1 MTEKFRTESD
11 SMGEFQVPIDA
22 KFGASTARAT
32 DNFPISNLRFSRVF
46 IRSLGEI
53 KKACAVVNEKNN
65 LIDSKFSKAIVDSAQ
80 EVIDGKHDKD
90 FVVDIFQTGS
100 GTSTNM
106 NINEVI
112 ATLASEKID
121 TEVHPNDH
129 VNMSQS
135 SNDVIPTAT
144 NLASLLSIKEDGGLL
159 TYLNNMNETFNSK
172 AKDWAEVYKNGRTHL
187 MDATPVTL
195 WQEFEGYANLIE
207 SRIRDIENSLQGVSE
222 LPIGGT
228 AVGSGINAPNGFGSD
243 VAGELQKA
251 LNINFQEA
259 DNHFSRQGSRDE
271 IVQLSGTLKTLASS
285 LFKISN
291 DIRWMGSG
299 PISGLNELKIP
310 ALQPGSSIMPGKV
323 NPVIPEMM
331 MQVCAQVIGNDVA
344 VTFSGTNGNFELNTM
359 LPVMAHNVLESI
371 ELLTNAIKVFN
382 EKLLIGLEPNTEKM
396 ESNTQKNPILVT
408 ALVPKLGYDTAAEI
422 AKESMSTN
430 KTIKEVLLERELL
443 SESEIDDLLNL
454 KKLIWWKKILQSL
467 LIMQVIN

>member
-1 MTEKFRTESD
+1 MTEQFRTESD
-11 SMGEFQVPIDA
+11 SMGEFQVPIGA

-32 DNFPISNLRFSRVF
+32 ENFPISALRFSRVF

-53 KKACAVVNEKNN
+53 KKACAVVNKKNN
-65 LIDSKFSKAIVDSAQ
+65 LLDDELAKAIVDSAQ
-80 EVIDGKHDKD
+80 EIIDGKYDKD

-112 ATLASEKID
+112 ANLASEKINK
-121 TEVHPNDH
+121 EVHPNDH

-159 TYLNNMNETFNSK
+159 NYLSILNENLNSK
-172 AKDWAEVYKNGRTHL
+172 AKGWADVYKNGRTHL

-195 WQEFEGYANLIE
+195 GQEFDGYANLIQ
-207 SRIRDIENSLQGVSE
+207 SRIKDIENSLQGVSE

-243 VAGELQKA
+243 VADELQKA

-259 DNHFSRQGSRDE
+259 KNHFSRQGSRDE

-331 MQVCAQVIGNDVA
+331 MQVCVQVIGNDAA

-371 ELLTNAIKVFN
+371 ELLTNGIKVFN
-382 EKLLIGLEPNTEKM
+382 EKLLIGLEPNIEKM

-408 ALVPKLGYDTAAEI
+408 ALVPKLGYDTAAQI

-430 KTIKEVLLERELL
+430 KTIREILLERNLL
-443 SESEIDDLLNL
+443 SESEIDDLLDL
-454 KKLIWWKKILQSL
+454 KKLI
-467 LIMQVIN
+467 

>member
-32 DNFPISNLRFSRVF
+32 DNFPISNLRFSREF
-46 IRSLGEI
+46 IRSLGES

-65 LIDSKFSKAIVDSAQ
+65 LIDSKLSKAIVDSAQ

-112 ATLASEKID
+112 ANLATEKID

-195 WQEFEGYANLIE
+195 GQEFEGYANLIE

-243 VAGELQKA
+243 VAGELQKV

-454 KKLIWWKKILQSL
+454 KKLI
-467 LIMQVIN
+467 

>member
-65 LIDSKFSKAIVDSAQ
+65 LIDSKLSKAIVDSAQ

-195 WQEFEGYANLIE
+195 GQEFEGYANLIE

-323 NPVIPEMM
+323 NPVVPEMM

-454 KKLIWWKKILQSL
+454 KKLI
-467 LIMQVIN
+467 

>member
-65 LIDSKFSKAIVDSAQ
+65 LIDSKLSKAIVDSAQ
-80 EVIDGKHDKD
+80 EIIDGKHDKD

-195 WQEFEGYANLIE
+195 GQEFEGYANLIE

-454 KKLIWWKKILQSL
+454 KKLI
-467 LIMQVIN
+467 

>member
-65 LIDSKFSKAIVDSAQ
+65 LIDSKLSQAIIDSAQ

-112 ATLASEKID
+112 ANLASEKID

-144 NLASLLSIKEDGGLL
+144 NLASLLSIEEDGGLL
-159 TYLNNMNETFNSK
+159 GHLNNMNKAFNSK

-195 WQEFEGYANLIE
+195 GQEFEGYANLIE
-207 SRIRDIENSLQGVSE
+207 SRIKDIKNSLQGVSE

-228 AVGSGINAPNGFGSD
+228 AVGSGINAPNSFGSD
-243 VAGELQKA
+243 VAIELQKA
-251 LNINFQEA
+251 LNINFREA

-271 IVQLSGTLKTLASS
+271 IVQLSGSLKTLASS
-285 LFKISN
+285 LFKIAN

-422 AKESMSTN
+422 AKESISTN

-454 KKLIWWKKILQSL
+454 KKLI
-467 LIMQVIN
+467 

>member
-11 SMGEFQVPIDA
+11 SMGEFQVPIEV
-22 KFGASTARAT
+22 KFGASTARAI

-65 LIDSKFSKAIVDSAQ
+65 LLDTKLSQAIIDSAQ

-112 ATLASEKID
+112 ANLASEKIN

-144 NLASLLSIKEDGGLL
+144 NLATVLSIKEDGGLL
-159 TYLNNMNETFNSK
+159 GHLNNMTEAFNSK

-195 WQEFEGYANLIE
+195 GQEFEGYANLIE
-207 SRIRDIENSLQGVSE
+207 SRIKDIENSLQGVSE

-243 VAGELQKA
+243 VASELQKA
-251 LNINFQEA
+251 LNINLQEA

-285 LFKISN
+285 LFKIAN

-344 VTFSGTNGNFELNTM
+344 VSFSGTNGNFELNTM

-382 EKLLIGLEPNTEKM
+382 KKLLIGLEPNTEKM

-422 AKESMSTN
+422 AKESISTN

-454 KKLIWWKKILQSL
+454 KKLI
-467 LIMQVIN
+467 

>member
-1 MTEKFRTESD
+1 MTDKFRTESD

-32 DNFPISNLRFSRVF
+32 DNFPISSLRFSRIF

-65 LIDSKFSKAIVDSAQ
+65 LIDSEMSQAIVDSAQ

-121 TEVHPNDH
+121 REVHPNDH

-195 WQEFEGYANLIE
+195 GQEFEGYSNLIE
-207 SRIRDIENSLQGVSE
+207 SRIKDIENSLLGVSE

-243 VAGELQKA
+243 VAGELQKV

-443 SESEIDDLLNL
+443 SESEVDDLLNL
-454 KKLIWWKKILQSL
+454 KKLI
-467 LIMQVIN
+467 

>member
-65 LIDSKFSKAIVDSAQ
+65 LIDSKLSKAIVDSAQ

-195 WQEFEGYANLIE
+195 GQEFEGYANLIE
-207 SRIRDIENSLQGVSE
+207 SRIRDIEDSLQGVSE

-454 KKLIWWKKILQSL
+454 KKLI
-467 LIMQVIN
+467 